1 MSGHPVLD
9 CDRHADEL
17 IGARRL
23 LEKHFADWII
33 PIPVSM
39 TVDVF
44 LGRHVMLSSGSIFTL
59 AVGRKT
65 VSEEL

>member
-1 MSGHPVLD
+1 M
-9 CDRHADEL
+9 EL
-17 IGARRL
+17 GLPRL